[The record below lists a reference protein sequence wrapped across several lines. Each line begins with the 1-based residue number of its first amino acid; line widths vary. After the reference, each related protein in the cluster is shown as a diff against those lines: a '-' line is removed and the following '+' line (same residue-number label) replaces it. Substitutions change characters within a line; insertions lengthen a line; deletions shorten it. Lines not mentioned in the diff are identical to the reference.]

1 MSGDALA
8 VLGAQLAGDIFHLG
22 MAAPARGIIVH
33 LPVEIAE
40 TEIGEARRAGAVAG
54 AVEAVAGEAGIGCPG
69 AAAAQRDQFAGGGKR
84 IAVLAASRAAACR
97 EAHRRDRQAGRHGSF
112 ETPSHHGSGTSAQTR
127 CSESA
132 TIPDGGSG
140 VLMIAARAV
149 PATLLLLAACKPP
162 PDGRHHM
169 PGADAAAGRAVV
181 ERVGCATCH
190 DFPDISWPRGAVG
203 PALDGFSGQALIV
216 GRIPNRPDLLAAFV
230 RDAPAIVPGAA
241 MPTMPITEKEA
252 RDVAAYL
259 YTLDGD

>member
-1 MSGDALA
+1 
-8 VLGAQLAGDIFHLG
+8 
-22 MAAPARGIIVH
+22 
-33 LPVEIAE
+33 
-40 TEIGEARRAGAVAG
+40 
-54 AVEAVAGEAGIGCPG
+54 
-69 AAAAQRDQFAGGGKR
+69 
-84 IAVLAASRAAACR
+84 
-97 EAHRRDRQAGRHGSF
+97 
-112 ETPSHHGSGTSAQTR
+112 
-127 CSESA
+127 
-132 TIPDGGSG
+132 
-140 VLMIAARAV
+140 MIAARAV

-190 DFPDISWPRGAVG
+190 DFPDIGWPRGAVG
-203 PALDGFSGQALIV
+203 PALDGFAGQALIV

-241 MPTMPITEKEA
+241 MPTMPITEEEA